1 MAETRLTT
9 AGNLKVGSY
18 VIFQNQ
24 ACVVKSIQTSKTGK
38 HGSAKCR
45 IEAVGIIDGQKRIEL
60 YPGSDNVV
68 VPIIEK
74 KIAQVLSVG
83 SDKANVMDNETYETF
98 ELEIPEE
105 MKDQVKEG
113 GLVVYWIVMDKKVM
127 KQGK

>member
-83 SDKANVMDNETYETF
+83 SGKANVMDNETYETF
-98 ELEIPEE
+98 DLEIPEE
-105 MKDQVKEG
+105 MKDQIKENG
-113 GLVVYWIVMDKKVM
+113 QVVYWIVMDKKVM

>member
-60 YPGSDNVV
+60 YHGRDNVV

-83 SDKANVMDNETYETF
+83 SGKANVMDNETYETF
-98 ELEIPEE
+98 DLEIPED
-105 MKDQVKEG
+105 MKDQIKENG
-113 GLVVYWIVMDKKVM
+113 QVVYWIVMDKKVM

>member
-83 SDKANVMDNETYETF
+83 SGKANVMDNETYETF
-98 ELEIPEE
+98 DLEIPED
-105 MKDQVKEG
+105 MKDQIKENG
-113 GLVVYWIVMDKKVM
+113 QVVYWIVMDKKVM